1 MSEWGI
7 IALLFGLVG
16 LAVVVLSLYA
26 FSTMIEEDPLN

>member
-7 IALLFGLVG
+7 IALLFGLVA

-26 FSTMIEEDPLN
+26 LSTMIEEDTLN